1 MLPEE
6 NQNIALSDRE
16 RLLEQAFYAIISLD
30 EDAQKRVLS
39 KYSGRYQ
46 WDEFKTV

>member
-1 MLPEE
+1 MLPEK
-6 NQNIALSDRE
+6 NQNIALSERE
-16 RLLEQAFYAIISLD
+16 KLLEQAFYAIILLD
-30 EDAQKRVLS
+30 EDSQKRILS